1 MSIKTEDDY
10 KKPKLMVPKD
20 FIRYKVKQ
28 LEKNSPY
35 YKAITTTS
43 KTIDEVIENI
53 KQSKEKVLTLD
64 QFNTIKELA
73 VNKGG
78 FLSMENRRF
87 LYKKILNVNEKKYN
101 KYYDTIWINKQN
113 NKLYTKEEYLYQCIQ
128 LYNSIFSIYK

>member
-20 FIRYKVKQ
+20 FIRYKVKH

-35 YKAITTTS
+35 YKGITTTS
-43 KTIDEVIENI
+43 KTIDEVIDNI

-128 LYNSIFSIYK
+128 LYNSIYSIYK

>member
-10 KKPKLMVPKD
+10 PKPQLMMPKD

-35 YKAITTTS
+35 YKNFPKES

-53 KQSKEKVLTLD
+53 KQSKEKVLTLE
-64 QFNTIKELA
+64 QFNKIKELA

-87 LYKKILNVNEKKYN
+87 LYKKILNVNENEYN
-101 KYYDTIWINKQN
+101 KYYDTIWINKSN
-113 NKLYTKEEYLYQCIQ
+113 NQLYTKEEYLYQCIL
-128 LYNSIFSIYK
+128 LYNSI

>member
-35 YKAITTTS
+35 YKTITTTS

-128 LYNSIFSIYK
+128 LYNNIYSIYK

>member
-35 YKAITTTS
+35 YKTITTTS

-53 KQSKEKVLTLD
+53 KQSKEKVLTLE

-113 NKLYTKEEYLYQCIQ
+113 NKLYTKEEYLSQCIQ
-128 LYNSIFSIYK
+128 LYTNIYSIYK

>member
-10 KKPKLMVPKD
+10 KRPKLMVPKD

-64 QFNTIKELA
+64 QFNTLKELA

-128 LYNSIFSIYK
+128 LYNSIYSIYK

>member
-35 YKAITTTS
+35 YKTITTTS

-53 KQSKEKVLTLD
+53 KQSKEKVLTLE

-128 LYNSIFSIYK
+128 LYNSIYSIYK

>member
-35 YKAITTTS
+35 YKTITTTS

-53 KQSKEKVLTLD
+53 KQSKEKVLTLE

-87 LYKKILNVNEKKYN
+87 LYKKILNVNKKKYN

-128 LYNSIFSIYK
+128 LYNNIYSIYK

>member
-53 KQSKEKVLTLD
+53 RQSKEKVLTLD

>member
-43 KTIDEVIENI
+43 KTIDEVIDNI
-53 KQSKEKVLTLD
+53 KQSKEKVLTLA

-128 LYNSIFSIYK
+128 LYNSIYSIYK

>member
-43 KTIDEVIENI
+43 KTIDEVIDNI

-128 LYNSIFSIYK
+128 LYNSIYSIYK

>member
-1 MSIKTEDDY
+1 
-10 KKPKLMVPKD
+10 MVPKD

-35 YKAITTTS
+35 YKTITTTS

-53 KQSKEKVLTLD
+53 KQSKEKVLTLE

-87 LYKKILNVNEKKYN
+87 LYKKILNVNEKKIPL
-101 KYYDTIWINKQN
+101 TEAQ
-113 NKLYTKEEYLYQCIQ
+113 YQKRKHNGQVPQGMI
-128 LYNSIFSIYK
+128 LAVGDNYPDSVDSRDYGFVPVENVLGRIVTR

>member
-10 KKPKLMVPKD
+10 PKPQLMMPKD

-35 YKAITTTS
+35 YKDLTKES

-53 KQSKEKVLTLD
+53 KQSKEKVLTLE
-64 QFNTIKELA
+64 QFNKIKELA

-87 LYKKILNVNEKKYN
+87 LYKKILNVNENEYN
-101 KYYDTIWINKQN
+101 KYYDTIWINKSN
-113 NKLYTKEEYLYQCIQ
+113 NQLYTKEEYLYQCIL
-128 LYNSIFSIYK
+128 LYNSI

>member
-128 LYNSIFSIYK
+128 LYNSIYSIYK

>member
-35 YKAITTTS
+35 YKGITTTS
-43 KTIDEVIENI
+43 KTIDEVIDNI
-53 KQSKEKVLTLD
+53 KQSKENVLTLD

-128 LYNSIFSIYK
+128 LYNSIYSIYK

>member
-35 YKAITTTS
+35 YKTITTTS

-53 KQSKEKVLTLD
+53 KQSKEKVLTLE

-128 LYNSIFSIYK
+128 LYNNIYSIYK

>member
-43 KTIDEVIENI
+43 KTIDEVIDNI
-53 KQSKEKVLTLD
+53 KQSKEKVLTLA

-101 KYYDTIWINKQN
+101 KYYDTI
-113 NKLYTKEEYLYQCIQ
+113 
-128 LYNSIFSIYK
+128 

>member
-53 KQSKEKVLTLD
+53 RQSKEKVLTLD

-87 LYKKILNVNEKKYN
+87 LYKKILNVNENKYN

-128 LYNSIFSIYK
+128 LYNSIYSIYK

>member
-35 YKAITTTS
+35 YKTITTTS

-128 LYNSIFSIYK
+128 LYNSIYSIYK

>member
-35 YKAITTTS
+35 YKTITTTS

-53 KQSKEKVLTLD
+53 KQSKAKVLTLE

-128 LYNSIFSIYK
+128 LYNNIYSIYK

>member
-1 MSIKTEDDY
+1 MSIKKEDDY

-35 YKAITTTS
+35 YKTITTTS

-53 KQSKEKVLTLD
+53 KQSKEKVLTLE

-128 LYNSIFSIYK
+128 LYNSIYSIYK

>member
-35 YKAITTTS
+35 YKRITTTS

-53 KQSKEKVLTLD
+53 KQSKEKVLTLE

-87 LYKKILNVNEKKYN
+87 LYKKILNVNETKYN

-128 LYNSIFSIYK
+128 LYNSIYSIYK

>member
-10 KKPKLMVPKD
+10 PKPQLMMPKD

-35 YKAITTTS
+35 YKDLTKES

-53 KQSKEKVLTLD
+53 KQSKEKVLTLE
-64 QFNTIKELA
+64 QFNKIKELA

-87 LYKKILNVNEKKYN
+87 LYKKILNVNENKYN
-101 KYYDTIWINKQN
+101 KYYDTIWINKSN
-113 NKLYTKEEYLYQCIQ
+113 NQLYTKEEYLYQCIL
-128 LYNSIFSIYK
+128 LYNSI